1 MKTILELS
9 HIKARQYFLES
20 QNYCNMQFPKYIDFK
35 PVIEYVQNS
44 VNYGTQEALRGVD
57 LALGP
62 GEIVGLFGENGAGKT
77 TLLKCALGLVRHGGE
92 VRLDGER
99 ITGRN
104 VGRLSFATVEHSFF
118 PTLSA
123 RAHAAF
129 YEEQFGA
136 FDYARYHALVDF
148 FRLPEGK
155 SARSLSTGQKNQLEV
170 TLALCQ
176 GADYILMDEPFAG
189 NDVFNRED
197 FYKLLLGLLTPRET
211 VLLATHLIEEVQDF
225 VGRAVLLRE
234 GRVIADL
241 ESEAWEETGL
251 LQTVKSAYG
260 YRGDRVQRALEDAF
274 GGEE

>member
-1 MKTILELS
+1 MLEIS
-9 HIKARQYFLES
+9 HVTK
-20 QNYCNMQFPKYIDFK
+20 
-35 PVIEYVQNS
+35 EYRDK
-44 VNYGTQEALRGVD
+44 EALSDVSLTIPQGQ
-57 LALGP
+57 
-62 GEIVGLFGENGAGKT
+62 IVGLLGENGAGKT
-77 TLLKCALGLVRHGGE
+77 TLMKCILGYLRHKG
-92 VRLDGER
+92 VVTLDGEA
-99 ITGRN
+99 IGPGN
-104 VGRLSFATVEHSFF
+104 IHRLSFATCEHSFF
-118 PTLSA
+118 PALSPMDH
-123 RAHAAF
+123 RDFYQAHFPAF
-129 YEEQFGA
+129 N
-136 FDYARYHALVDF
+136 DRR
-148 FRLPEGK
+148 FRLLTEFFQLPLHK
-155 SARSLSTGQKNQLEV
+155 PLRSFSTGMKNQLEV
-170 TLALCQ
+170 TLALSQ

>member
-1 MKTILELS
+1 MLEWIS
-9 HIKARQYFLES
+9 
-20 QNYCNMQFPKYIDFK
+20 
-35 PVIEYVQNS
+35 VQK
-44 VNYGTQEALRGVD
+44 NYGTQEALRGVD

-251 LQTVKSAYG
+251 LQTVKSAY
-260 YRGDRVQRALEDAF
+260 RGDRVQRALEDAF